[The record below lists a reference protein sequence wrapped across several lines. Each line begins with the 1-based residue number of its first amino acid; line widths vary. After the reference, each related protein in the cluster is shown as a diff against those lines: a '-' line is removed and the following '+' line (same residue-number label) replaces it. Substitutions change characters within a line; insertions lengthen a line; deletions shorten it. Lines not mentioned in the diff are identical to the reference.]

1 MLLGLAIG
9 TVTASV
15 ALAQDARHDAPPTDT
30 AVGTGAER
38 LGGQPLT
45 GPPRA
50 PTVVGQSPL
59 MPTAPEPR
67 DVERHQKRQPGNDD
81 EKTQGSDL
89 KPQGQTGK

>member
-38 LGGQPLT
+38 LGGQPVT

-59 MPTAPEPR
+59 MPTAPDPR
-67 DVERHQKRQPGNDD
+67 DVERHQKRHD